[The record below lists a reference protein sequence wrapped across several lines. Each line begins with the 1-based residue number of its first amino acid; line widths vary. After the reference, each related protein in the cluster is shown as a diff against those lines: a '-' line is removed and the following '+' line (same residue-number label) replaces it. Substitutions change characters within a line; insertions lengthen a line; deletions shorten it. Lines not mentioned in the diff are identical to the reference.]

1 MVLQLLRDQVPVG
14 DLDLLLLR
22 VPWKAMAWHRS
33 HSPGSPGAKALLTGR
48 TQSQWVLGLE

>member
-33 HSPGSPGAKALLTGR
+33 HSPGSPGATALLTGR